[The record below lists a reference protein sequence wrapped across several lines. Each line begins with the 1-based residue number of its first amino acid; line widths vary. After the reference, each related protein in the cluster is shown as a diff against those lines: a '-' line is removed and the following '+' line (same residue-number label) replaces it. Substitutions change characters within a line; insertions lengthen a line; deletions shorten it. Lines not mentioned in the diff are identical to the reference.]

1 MPDTIAIMFTFT
13 TYGTWLR
20 GDERGW
26 TDEGRL
32 MPPNPR
38 LERFETRRLKHDPF
52 TFPDDRLLDIGRLI
66 GESLIMRKSVSLFA
80 LTVQTWHV
88 HFVIAATRHPVPQIA
103 KCAKDAVR
111 WGLRLKRPIWTEDYD
126 KRFCFDD
133 AAVRS
138 RIDYVERH
146 NIERGWPRKPWTFL
160 KTFGPLE

>member
-38 LERFETRRLKHDPF
+38 LERVDERRMKHDLF
-52 TFPDDRLLDIGRLI
+52 TFPHDRLLDIGQMI
-66 GESLIMRKSVSLFA
+66 GESLIARKNVGIFA

-111 WGLRLKRPIWTEDYD
+111 WGLRVKRPIWTDHYD

-133 AAVRS
+133 ASVRN

-146 NIERGWPRKPWTFL
+146 NLERGWPRKPWPFL
-160 KTFGPLE
+160 KSFGPLE